1 MYRVLINRFN
11 KIFIIAAMSVFIVS
25 SLGSEALGYGAPPVQ
40 SGADNYTVEITSDK
54 ESYNLGETITFS
66 GSVNKYDEGRNLR
79 ISIFDS
85 SSSFIVTQ
93 KTSVNIDGT
102 FSHSIIL
109 NEKFSDGKYIVKA
122 QYGSSKVTVEKIS
135 FVINSNGDTSM
146 EQKLSTSQVPD
157 WIKFTSG
164 VWVDGN
170 SSDSEFIS
178 AIQFLIADK
187 IIVLPPTAQGSDA
200 ASNEIPPWIK
210 FTTGVWVDGNSSDSE
225 FISAIQFLIKEGIM
239 QISN

>member
-1 MYRVLINRFN
+1 MLINRFN
-11 KIFIIAAMSVFIVS
+11 KIFIITTISLLVVIS
-25 SLGSEALGYGAPPVQ
+25 SGSQALGYGAPPVQ
-40 SGADNYTVEITSDK
+40 SSADNYTVEINSDK
-54 ESYNLGETITFS
+54 ESYNLGESITFS
-66 GSVNKYDEGRNLR
+66 GSVNKYDENRNLR

-85 SSSFIVTQ
+85 NNNFISTK
-93 KTSVNIDGT
+93 KTPVNIDGT
-102 FSHSIIL
+102 FSHTITL

-135 FVINSNGDTSM
+135 FVINSNGATSM
-146 EQKLSTSQVPD
+146 EQKLPTSQVPD

-170 SSDSEFIS
+170 SSDIEFIS

-187 IIVLPPTAQGSDA
+187 IIVLPPTAQGSGT

-210 FTTGVWVDGNSSDSE
+210 FTTGVWVDGNSSDGE